1 MVMVNVEEELEG
13 REQRI
18 DLIKTLYACM
28 ELSIKKKKKLLCQR
42 RGGVMGESIAHSSG
56 LTFSYQRHVDT
67 GPSDQ
72 KKKGTMKTFD

>member
-28 ELSIKKKKKLLCQR
+28 ELSIKKKKKTSVSKAGWCD
-42 RGGVMGESIAHSSG
+42 G
-56 LTFSYQRHVDT
+56 
-67 GPSDQ
+67 
-72 KKKGTMKTFD
+72 